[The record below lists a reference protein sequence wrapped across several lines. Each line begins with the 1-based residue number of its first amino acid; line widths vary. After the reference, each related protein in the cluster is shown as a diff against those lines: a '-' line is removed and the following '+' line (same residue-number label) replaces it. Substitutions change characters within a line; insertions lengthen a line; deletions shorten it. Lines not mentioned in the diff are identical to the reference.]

1 MKPFYDLVEIARA
14 DPRRI
19 VLAEGED
26 RRIIAAA
33 KRSAGEGIARLTLLG
48 RERVIRERLND
59 IGRVDQA
66 SLPVETIDPSTSDR
80 LEEYGE
86 RLYEMRRHKG
96 MTPDQARNR
105 IREPLLYADM
115 MVHLGDADG
124 SVAGASYTTAD
135 TVRAAIQ
142 IIGLRHGCEFV
153 SSFFIMML
161 CEPFHDLKG
170 ALIMADCGLIIDPN
184 ATELARIAV
193 ASADSARTLL
203 AMEPRIAMLTFST
216 KGSAHHAMVDKVIEA
231 TENVRRWRPD
241 LKVEGEVQ
249 LDAAIV
255 PEISERKA
263 PGSLVGGRANVL
275 IFPDLQS
282 GNISYKLLERL
293 GKAKAI
299 GPILQGL
306 EKPANDLSRGCG
318 ADDVYRVIAVTAA
331 QALPANI
338 LNQ

>member
-1 MKPFYDLVEIARA
+1 MKPFYDLVNRVRA

-26 RRIIAAA
+26 PRIIAAA
-33 KRSAGEGIARLTLLG
+33 KRSLGEGIARITLLG
-48 RERVIRERLND
+48 RENVIRERLAD
-59 IGRVDQA
+59 IGRVGR
-66 SLPVETIDPSTSDR
+66 SPLPVETIDPAASNR
-80 LEEYGE
+80 LDEYGE
-86 RLYEMRRHKG
+86 RLYELRRHKG

-105 IREPLLYADM
+105 IREPLFYAAM

-124 SVAGASYTTAD
+124 SVAGAHYTTAD

-142 IIGLRHGCEFV
+142 VIGLRQGCKLV

-170 ALIMADCGLIIDPN
+170 ALILADCGLVIDPN
-184 ATELARIAV
+184 AAELAQIAV
-193 ASADSARTLL
+193 DSADSARTLL
-203 AMEPRIAMLTFST
+203 AMEPRVAMLTFST
-216 KGSAHHAMVDKVIEA
+216 KGSSQHAMVDKVIEA
-231 TENVRRWRPD
+231 TENVRRLRPD
-241 LKVEGEVQ
+241 MKVEGEVQ

-263 PGSLVGGRANVL
+263 PGSPVGGRANVL

-293 GKAKAI
+293 AKAKAI

-306 EKPANDLSRGCG
+306 RKPANDLSRGCN

-331 QALPANI
+331 QAQAAS
-338 LNQ
+338 Q

>member
-1 MKPFYDLVEIARA
+1 MKPFYDLVDRARA
-14 DPRRI
+14 DPRHI

-33 KRSAGEGIARLTLLG
+33 KRSVGEGIARITLLG
-48 RERVIRERLND
+48 GERVIRERLND
-59 IGRVDQA
+59 IGYEGRKP
-66 SLPVETIDPSTSDR
+66 LPIETIDPATSDR

-86 RLYEMRRHKG
+86 RLYDLRRHKG
-96 MTPDQARNR
+96 MTPEQAKNR
-105 IREPLLYADM
+105 IREPLFYADM
-115 MVHLGDADG
+115 MVRLGHADG
-124 SVAGASYTTAD
+124 SVAGAHYTTAE

-142 IIGLRHGCEFV
+142 VIGFRQGCKLV

-161 CEPFHDLKG
+161 CEPFHNLKG
-170 ALIMADCGLIIDPN
+170 ALILADCGLIIDPN
-184 ATELARIAV
+184 AAELAQIAM

-203 AMEPRIAMLTFST
+203 AMDPRVAMLTFST

-231 TENVRRWRPD
+231 TENVRRRRPD
-241 LKVEGEVQ
+241 IKVEGEVQ

-255 PEISERKA
+255 PEISKRKA
-263 PGSLVGGRANVL
+263 PGSLIGGRANVL

-293 GKAKAI
+293 GNAKAI

-306 EKPANDLSRGCG
+306 KKPANDLSRGCN

-331 QALPANI
+331 QAQAAG
-338 LNQ
+338 Q

>member
-1 MKPFYDLVEIARA
+1 MKPFYDLVDRTRA
-14 DPRRI
+14 DPRHI

-26 RRIIAAA
+26 RRIVAAA
-33 KRSAGEGIARLTLLG
+33 KRSVGEGIAKITLLG
-48 RERVIRERLND
+48 GERVIRERLND
-59 IGRVDQA
+59 IGGA
-66 SLPVETIDPSTSDR
+66 GLGSLPIETIDPAASDR

-86 RLYEMRRHKG
+86 RLYELRRHKG
-96 MTPDQARNR
+96 MTPDQARNK

-115 MVHLGDADG
+115 MVRFGDADG
-124 SVAGASYTTAD
+124 SVAGAHYTTAD
-135 TVRAAIQ
+135 TARAAIQ
-142 IIGLRHGCEFV
+142 VIGLRQGCELV

-184 ATELARIAV
+184 AAELAQIAM
-193 ASADSARTLL
+193 ASADSARNLL
-203 AMEPRIAMLTFST
+203 AMEPRVAMLTFST
-216 KGSAHHAMVDKVIEA
+216 KGSANHAMVDKVIEA
-231 TENVRRWRPD
+231 TENVRRRRPD
-241 LKVEGEVQ
+241 LKIEGEVQ

-331 QALPANI
+331 QARTAG
-338 LNQ
+338 Q